1 MEVRSYRRVFDL
13 ERRIYRVDRLRLN
26 PGGVPVRGIVY
37 VLAALAAMLIATRL
51 PLAGLAM
58 RRLPWFARYLAI
70 PGLTG
75 ALLAVVRVEGRPFHL
90 AALALLRHRLQR
102 RIAPGMRVAPGMRTA
117 RTQLAGGV
125 RWSPPPLLM
134 LADGCDL
141 PRRVR
146 YTGPG
151 AVLISVAHDRQ
162 SAGGPLVR
170 LGVRP
175 HVSVRAKLDG
185 ARPASGTVV
194 LLDRAAR
201 LSVR

>member
-13 ERRIYRVDRLRLN
+13 ERRIYRIDQMRLN

-37 VLAALAAMLIATRL
+37 VLAVLATMLVATRL
-51 PLAGLAM
+51 PLATLLTGSF
-58 RRLPWFARYLAI
+58 PWFIRYLAI
-70 PGLTG
+70 PGVTG
-75 ALLAVVRVEGRPFHL
+75 ALLAVVRIEGRPFHL

-102 RIAPGMRVAPGMRTA
+102 RGSAGMQTA
-117 RTQLAGGV
+117 RKQLDHGV

-134 LADGCDL
+134 LADGCDA

-151 AVLISVAHDRQ
+151 ALLLSVAHDHR
-162 SAGGPLVR
+162 SGGGPLVR
-170 LGVRP
+170 LGLRP
-175 HVSVRAKLDG
+175 HVCVRTRPGDE
-185 ARPASGTVV
+185 RPASGSVVV
-194 LLDRAAR
+194 LGPAAR